1 MLSEFLDSKTM
12 DKNYKMLNMFFFS
25 FFLEKRCPTLAM
37 PANGGFKC
45 IDGAYFNSRCEYYCS
60 PGYTMKGERMVTCM
74 DNKAWSGQPAFCVG
88 KKILQP
94 S

>member
-1 MLSEFLDSKTM
+1 M
-12 DKNYKMLNMFFFS
+12 DKTQGAECLVFCFS
-25 FFLEKRCPTLAM
+25 EKRCPTLAM

-60 PGYTMKGERMVTCM
+60 PGYTLKGERTVTCM
-74 DNKAWSGQPAFCVG
+74 DNKAWSGQPASCVG
-88 KKILQP
+88 KKV